1 MDYSSL
7 QEKARFR
14 MVPDMVA
21 NASNIAALVYHEM
34 IKQKGPGSVNWVG
47 FYFSRPIFDP
57 IENKQSTALV
67 LGPFQGLPAVPV
79 LPQGIY
85 IYTLS

>member
-21 NASNIAALVYHEM
+21 NASNIAALIYHEM
-34 IKQKGPGSVNWVG
+34 IKQKGPGSVLRS
-47 FYFSRPIFDP
+47 SR
-57 IENKQSTALV
+57 
-67 LGPFQGLPAVPV
+67 LGACGLCGHLFGV
-79 LPQGIY
+79 
-85 IYTLS
+85 